1 MKYQQDRQRTLF
13 QIRADF
19 GCCFKANA
27 YAIILSHTSLG
38 QFSPSQADIDLTEK
52 LKEAGKVF
60 EVTVLDHII
69 MTRAMNII
77 HSQMEALVAFVVVD

>member
-69 MTRAMNII
+69 MTSDEYYSFADGGSCSLRCG
-77 HSQMEALVAFVVVD
+77 